1 MISQIGLK
9 MIDRMIGDNVTDIS
23 NKDSEQDVKIAV
35 LDSTLENATRRMELI
50 HKRID
55 RTDERITKL
64 NEDVRERIRALEKW
78 VWGAGAVLT
87 AFVVIGG
94 LDSIPGA
101 IVGSIIIGLTQGYV
115 AYYQFQLESVIGISL
130 GNGFSL
136 LAPYLI
142 MFVILIFKP
151 DGLFGTEEVERV

>member
-78 VWGAGAVLT
+78 VWVQVLC
-87 AFVVIGG
+87 
-94 LDSIPGA
+94 
-101 IVGSIIIGLTQGYV
+101 
-115 AYYQFQLESVIGISL
+115 SL
-130 GNGFSL
+130 PLCYRWSCW
-136 LAPYLI
+136 
-142 MFVILIFKP
+142 
-151 DGLFGTEEVERV
+151 

>member
-1 MISQIGLK
+1 M
-9 MIDRMIGDNVTDIS
+9 TDIS

-55 RTDERITKL
+55 RTEERVTKL

-87 AFVVIGG
+87 AFIVFGGVVGD
-94 LDSIPGA
+94 LDLIPD
-101 IVGSIIIGLTQGYV
+101 S
-115 AYYQFQLESVIGISL
+115 EVIENAS
-130 GNGFSL
+130 
-136 LAPYLI
+136 
-142 MFVILIFKP
+142 
-151 DGLFGTEEVERV
+151 

>member
-1 MISQIGLK
+1 MS
-9 MIDRMIGDNVTDIS
+9 DIS

-55 RTDERITKL
+55 RTEERVTKL

-87 AFVVIGG
+87 AFIVIGVVVG
-94 LDSIPGA
+94 DLDLIPDR
-101 IVGSIIIGLTQGYV
+101 
-115 AYYQFQLESVIGISL
+115 EVIENAS
-130 GNGFSL
+130 
-136 LAPYLI
+136 
-142 MFVILIFKP
+142 
-151 DGLFGTEEVERV
+151 

>member
-1 MISQIGLK
+1 MLEIQNQIRKDLVVQMISQIGLK

-94 LDSIPGA
+94 LVGDLDIIPDR
-101 IVGSIIIGLTQGYV
+101 S
-115 AYYQFQLESVIGISL
+115 
-130 GNGFSL
+130 
-136 LAPYLI
+136 
-142 MFVILIFKP
+142 
-151 DGLFGTEEVERV
+151 EVEITK

>member
-1 MISQIGLK
+1 MKSRV
-9 MIDRMIGDNVTDIS
+9 MIDIPYLRGLYKTMTDIT

-55 RTDERITKL
+55 RTEERVTKL

-87 AFVVIGG
+87 AFIVIGG
-94 LDSIPGA
+94 VVGDLDLLPDS
-101 IVGSIIIGLTQGYV
+101 
-115 AYYQFQLESVIGISL
+115 EVIENAS
-130 GNGFSL
+130 
-136 LAPYLI
+136 
-142 MFVILIFKP
+142 
-151 DGLFGTEEVERV
+151 

>member
-1 MISQIGLK
+1 MDEI
-9 MIDRMIGDNVTDIS
+9 T

-55 RTDERITKL
+55 RTEERVTKL

-87 AFVVIGG
+87 AFIVIGG
-94 LDSIPGA
+94 MVGDLDILPDS
-101 IVGSIIIGLTQGYV
+101 
-115 AYYQFQLESVIGISL
+115 EVIENAS
-130 GNGFSL
+130 
-136 LAPYLI
+136 
-142 MFVILIFKP
+142 
-151 DGLFGTEEVERV
+151 

>member
-1 MISQIGLK
+1 MLWTGSIMNVL
-9 MIDRMIGDNVTDIS
+9 MIGGNVTDIS

-35 LDSTLENATRRMELI
+35 IDSTLENATRRMELI

-87 AFVVIGG
+87 AFIVIGG
-94 LDSIPGA
+94 VVGDLDLLPDK
-101 IVGSIIIGLTQGYV
+101 
-115 AYYQFQLESVIGISL
+115 EVIENVS
-130 GNGFSL
+130 
-136 LAPYLI
+136 
-142 MFVILIFKP
+142 
-151 DGLFGTEEVERV
+151 